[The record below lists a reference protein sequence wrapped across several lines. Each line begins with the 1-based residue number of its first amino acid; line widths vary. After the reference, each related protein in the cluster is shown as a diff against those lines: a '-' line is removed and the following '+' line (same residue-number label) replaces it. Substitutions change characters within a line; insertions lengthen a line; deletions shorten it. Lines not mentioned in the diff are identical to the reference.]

1 MIGLLTEV
9 GKRVSGRWLTAV
21 LLPGVLLVAVGAV
34 AVALG
39 HARPFDLDQ
48 LAATAER
55 VGRDLAASPAR
66 LVVVGSVV
74 LVGAGLAGTAARGLG
89 WLAQRWWLR
98 EWFLTRGLVTRSGW
112 SRRSRAIAA
121 ARRAGVPT
129 VAAYLPQRPTWLGDR
144 VRLVEARVRAQYH
157 VSAALVWPR
166 LWLLLDEDARQP
178 VTDAR
183 TRYGEAVALVGWSI
197 LYLAL
202 GLRWW
207 PALLVGAGMLLT
219 AWRRLRDTLAELA
232 ELIESAIDLRL
243 RDLAA
248 ALGLPPAGAEVSEAE
263 GRALDDRLGKSAP
276 T

>member
-9 GKRVSGRWLTAV
+9 GKRVSGRWMTAV

-39 HARPFDLDQ
+39 HTRPFDLEH
-48 LAATAER
+48 LAAAAER
-55 VGRDLAASPAR
+55 AGRDLAARPGR
-66 LVVVGSVV
+66 LVVVVSAVG
-74 LVGAGLAGTAARGLG
+74 VGAGLAGTAARGLG
-89 WLAQRWWLR
+89 LLAQWWWLR
-98 EWFLTRGLVTRSGW
+98 EWFLTGGLITRSRW
-112 SRRSRAIAA
+112 SRRSRTLAA
-121 ARRAGVPT
+121 ARRAGTPT

-166 LWLLLDEDARQP
+166 LWLLLDADARQP

-183 TRYGEAVALVGWSI
+183 TRYGEAVALVGWGC

-207 PALLVGAGMLLT
+207 PALLVGAGVLLT

-248 ALGLPPAGAEVSEAE
+248 ALGLPLAGAEVSASE
-263 GRALDDRLGKSAP
+263 GRALDDRLGKSGP